1 MRTPSAPEPRP
12 AAAPT
17 KRPRSAAQR
26 AASRA
31 NGARSGGPVSE
42 AGKRRSRVNGVRH
55 GLRVEAMAL
64 LPQLDRE
71 GFEAWRDA
79 VQDGAGPLLEAERD
93 QLAGVLWL
101 RTRATAHEMALLA
114 SLDAK
119 IRAGA
124 FLGAPG
130 AADAALEGEADRQL
144 QRLLRYARYGTRIRR
159 ELDRLQPLL
168 APEAKPARPAAHPAR
183 HPGAG
188 SPPAPESSPIK
199 TFSGSLGKIEPPPP
213 LPTDPEEGRPLRRL
227 TLDALG
233 HESTETFLL
242 EQLQQQERLGQPP
255 PDLLVE
261 TDLTLAFWGSDG
273 VALPRVQRWR
283 DQLAGRLTTARAAT
297 SPAEPPSRPEGEGIA
312 LSSKE
317 SPSPQPS
324 PILRT
329 GEGARGGFRPP
340 LPSQMGE
347 GRGEGAASAPI
358 RSAPTAPALTEAPPP
373 ALPEH
378 ETLEQQVLR
387 LFGDPQPRQPG
398 DLALADSL
406 VANLCYRRKEAYGGI
421 RLFDLLDVLDRLRQ
435 QGRIAHPDIVNHLGS
450 KPFATAH
457 AARFGKA

>member
-199 TFSGSLGKIEPPPP
+199 TFSGSIGKIEPPPP

-233 HESTETFLL
+233 HESTETFL
-242 EQLQQQERLGQPP
+242 EQLQQQERLGQPL

-261 TDLTLAFWGSDG
+261 TDLTLAFWHSDG
-273 VALPRVQRWR
+273 AALP
-283 DQLAGRLTTARAAT
+283 ASTTGAT
-297 SPAEPPSRPEGEGIA
+297 SWPPASPP
-312 LSSKE
+312 
-317 SPSPQPS
+317 
-324 PILRT
+324 
-329 GEGARGGFRPP
+329 PP
-340 LPSQMGE
+340 
-347 GRGEGAASAPI
+347 
-358 RSAPTAPALTEAPPP
+358 APPP
-373 ALPEH
+373 PFPA
-378 ETLEQQVLR
+378 
-387 LFGDPQPRQPG
+387 
-398 DLALADSL
+398 
-406 VANLCYRRKEAYGGI
+406 RR
-421 RLFDLLDVLDRLRQ
+421 R
-435 QGRIAHPDIVNHLGS
+435 
-450 KPFATAH
+450 ATAFPPANQQLPLTPTLSRAQH
-457 AARFGKA
+457 GRGWG